1 LILQRCN
8 FPLTICYKDIN
19 QTRREHMSAFGRV
32 LEKKIKGKL
41 KAIANG
47 KETVK
52 EAGVNKLLDR
62 LQEIDEAAAEELQK
76 KYITTVKSLSENK
89 D

>member
-1 LILQRCN
+1 
-8 FPLTICYKDIN
+8 
-19 QTRREHMSAFGRV
+19 MSAFGKI

-76 KYITTVKSLSENK
+76 KYITTVQNLSEKK

>member
-1 LILQRCN
+1 
-8 FPLTICYKDIN
+8 
-19 QTRREHMSAFGRV
+19 MSTFGRV

-76 KYITTVKSLSENK
+76 EYITTVKGLSEK
-89 D
+89 S

>member
-1 LILQRCN
+1 
-8 FPLTICYKDIN
+8 
-19 QTRREHMSAFGRV
+19 MSAFGKI
-32 LEKKIKGKL
+32 LERKIKGKL

-76 KYITTVKSLSENK
+76 KYITTVQNLSEKK

>member
-1 LILQRCN
+1 
-8 FPLTICYKDIN
+8 
-19 QTRREHMSAFGRV
+19 MSAFGKI
-32 LEKKIKGKL
+32 LEKKIKRKL

-47 KETVK
+47 TETVK

-76 KYITTVKSLSENK
+76 KYITTVQNLSEKK

>member
-1 LILQRCN
+1 
-8 FPLTICYKDIN
+8 
-19 QTRREHMSAFGRV
+19 MSAFGRV

>member
-1 LILQRCN
+1 
-8 FPLTICYKDIN
+8 
-19 QTRREHMSAFGRV
+19 MSAFGRV

-47 KETVK
+47 TETVK

-76 KYITTVKSLSENK
+76 KYITTVQNLSEKK

>member
-1 LILQRCN
+1 
-8 FPLTICYKDIN
+8 
-19 QTRREHMSAFGRV
+19 MSAFGRV

-47 KETVK
+47 TETVK
-52 EAGVNKLLDR
+52 DAGVNKLLDR

-76 KYITTVKSLSENK
+76 KYITTVQSLSEKK

>member
-1 LILQRCN
+1 
-8 FPLTICYKDIN
+8 
-19 QTRREHMSAFGRV
+19 MSAFGKI

-47 KETVK
+47 TETVK

-76 KYITTVKSLSENK
+76 KYITTVKSLSEKK

>member
-1 LILQRCN
+1 
-8 FPLTICYKDIN
+8 
-19 QTRREHMSAFGRV
+19 MSAFGKI

-47 KETVK
+47 TETVK

-76 KYITTVKSLSENK
+76 KYITTVQNLSEKK